1 MDDIKLARIYA
12 EIGEEQHNLFTPAGW
27 ENAIQCYNVA
37 TMLEAEN
44 ITYFARLVISYLS
57 IEKYYTINLIK
68 GKKYINKAKDILNT
82 ALERNTENKELL
94 IALAHLYYTDKK
106 FLLARDILTSIDE
119 EYIKNNFYA
128 LLIKLKLDK
137 IIDEAYILEIISNF
151 SNAQKSYLYNVL
163 GANCIKKGYYKR
175 AVELLNISLNYKED
189 NAFSYNK
196 LGLAYYHLSYYK
208 NAIAVFKTAHKLLP
222 DFSRVYTNIGKVY
235 VNMENYTEAIN
246 YLKMAVKINPYL
258 YTAYND
264 LGVVY
269 YKQKMYLSSIES
281 YKKAIKINSN
291 YYTAYNNLGI
301 SLKEIENYKESEKAY
316 QKAIELHPK
325 YYQAYNNLGTLLN
338 KLNRHEESIEC
349 YKTALHIN
357 PKYKNA
363 YINLERVYDLIESSY
378 FV

>member
-1 MDDIKLARIYA
+1 MDDVKLARIYA
-12 EIGEEQHNLFTPAGW
+12 EIGEEQHNLYTPAGW
-27 ENAIQCYNVA
+27 ENAIQCYNLS
-37 TMLEAEN
+37 TMLESDNAR
-44 ITYFARLVISYLS
+44 YFARLILSYLS
-57 IEKYYTINLIK
+57 LEKYYTINLIK
-68 GKKYINKAKDILNT
+68 GKKYINIAKDILNR
-82 ALERNTENKELL
+82 ALEKHPKNKELL
-94 IALAHLYYTDKK
+94 IALAHLYYTDKR
-106 FLLARDILTSIDE
+106 FNASIDIIVHIDE

-128 LLIKLKLDK
+128 VLIKLKLDK
-137 IIDEAYILEIISNF
+137 ITDEAYLLELISNF
-151 SNAQKSYLYNVL
+151 NNAQKSYLYNVL
-163 GANCIKKGYYKR
+163 GVNCIKNGYYKR
-175 AVELLNISLNYKED
+175 AVELLNSSLNYKED

-196 LGLAYYHLSYYK
+196 LGLAYYHLAYYK

-235 VNMENYTEAIN
+235 VNMENYNEAVN
-246 YLKMAVKINPYL
+246 HLKSAVKVNPYL

-281 YKKAIKINSN
+281 YKKAIKLNPD

-301 SLKEIENYKESEKAY
+301 SLKEIENYQESEKAY
-316 QKAIELHPK
+316 RKAIELYPN

-338 KLNRHEESIEC
+338 KLKKHNEAIQC
-349 YKTALHIN
+349 YKKALHIN

-363 YINLERVYDLIESSY
+363 YINLEKVYDLIESSY